1 MIICNKCGRVGDAQ
15 EFVYFIGRTDEFK
28 FVLQCMKCGSHDC
41 SKQTIKNHITENNLL
56 SGDSEGNYGDN
67 KSMWGT
73 YEMCQELKRA
83 KRREEYL

>member
-1 MIICNKCGRVGDAQ
+1 
-15 EFVYFIGRTDEFK
+15 
-28 FVLQCMKCGSHDC
+28 MKCPVCGANIEITEFDDDMVLIRQDC
-41 SKQTIKNHITENNLL
+41 LCAPSKQTIKDHITENNLL
-56 SGDSEGNYGDN
+56 SGDSEENHGDN